1 MTSILFNIGT
11 LILSILIL
19 EWYSIISFLATFL
32 VQFTILMLV
41 SVPKMQLLY
50 QKIGVN
56 PKSKRRRES
65 PMKENDCK
73 KIGKS
78 KILTSLYTSWAN
90 MFMLTR
96 VVQDKTYTRII
107 YSTFYQPVHFL
118 LNLVMLIILST
129 MLQVSDIASRYDP
142 SLIFKLELATAML
155 IIVGILHVIM
165 VYFYFYE
172 QDRCNCWKKEQEEMT
187 NKRSEEEETEMAKK

>member
-19 EWYSIISFLATFL
+19 EWYSIISFLAMFL

-65 PMKENDCK
+65 PMRENDCK
-73 KIGKS
+73 KIEKS

-90 MFMLTR
+90 MFVLTR
-96 VVQDKTYTRII
+96 VVQDKTYTRIL
-107 YSTFYQPVHFL
+107 YSTFYQPIQFL
-118 LNLVMLIILST
+118 LNLVMLIILAT
-129 MLQVSDIASRYDP
+129 MLQVSDIALRYHP
-142 SLIFKLELATAML
+142 SLIIKLELATAML

-172 QDRCNCWKKEQEEMT
+172 QDRCNCWKKEQEE
-187 NKRSEEEETEMAKK
+187 EETEMAKN